1 MIIRSKITITF
12 PLLLVAVI
20 INLPLLL
27 VAVTVNLETITSLQN
42 WIQNRQELLNKI
54 TKRKFVLE
62 RNEEEM
68 GKRKIGIW
76 VERGEDE
83 RKSLREGSW
92 SNEKRGVQDWF
103 LICYYPI
110 FSVYKNLFFNLKSQ
124 PLNIFLPHVLH
135 PNLKWSKWS
144 LA

>member
-1 MIIRSKITITF
+1 
-12 PLLLVAVI
+12 
-20 INLPLLL
+20 
-27 VAVTVNLETITSLQN
+27 
-42 WIQNRQELLNKI
+42 LLNKI

-92 SNEKRGVQDWF
+92 SNEKRGAHDWF
-103 LICYYPI
+103 HAAA
-110 FSVYKNLFFNLKSQ
+110 V
-124 PLNIFLPHVLH
+124 V
-135 PNLKWSKWS
+135 
-144 LA
+144 